1 PEAQVEAGSDD
12 LTAAAKARRA
22 TSLEA
27 LALLLFGILAA
38 LVALAMV
45 SQALSRQAFVDAAE
59 YPALGAMGMTR
70 GQLVAVAAIRA
81 AVIAAGGATLAVALA
96 IVLSPRMPIG
106 LARQAEVH
114 RGVSVDGLVLGIG
127 AAVILVVVIAAA
139 SLAAWRGART
149 IRLVSGAAPEGAERP
164 SRVADRL
171 GQAGLPPSTV
181 VGVRMALEP
190 GRGATAV
197 PVRTTLV
204 SAVMA
209 VAVLVGTLSFG
220 ASLGRLATRPLL
232 QGWNWDVSV
241 GNPHSDDVSATA
253 IPTLDKNPDLAA
265 FSAVAGPIELRVQ
278 GRTTGVMGM
287 DTVKGLVLPPFL
299 DGRAPQA
306 PDELALGAK
315 D

>member
-1 PEAQVEAGSDD
+1 TAFEIATPAFFKAYGDQIAVAGGVAMAVRLRRGLADFPAFRAAVARISPEAQIEPGSDD

-22 TSLEA
+22 TRLEA
-27 LALLLFGILAA
+27 LALLLF
-38 LVALAMV
+38 
-45 SQALSRQAFVDAAE
+45 
-59 YPALGAMGMTR
+59 
-70 GQLVAVAAIRA
+70 AI
-81 AVIAAGGATLAVALA
+81 
-96 IVLSPRMPIG
+96 
-106 LARQAEVH
+106 
-114 RGVSVDGLVLGIG
+114 
-127 AAVILVVVIAAA
+127 
-139 SLAAWRGART
+139 LAAWRGART

-253 IPTLDKNPDLAA
+253 IPT
-265 FSAVAGPIELRVQ
+265 
-278 GRTTGVMGM
+278 
-287 DTVKGLVLPPFL
+287 
-299 DGRAPQA
+299 
-306 PDELALGAK
+306 
-315 D
+315 